1 MTLLLRPVFIEL
13 VNFRVNEVNKFVEKD
28 FYVVSAIIS
37 NNNIRPAV
45 VAEFRSLM
53 TLNKRIQ
60 NYEN

>member
-13 VNFRVNEVNKFVEKD
+13 VNFRVNEVNKFVEKN

-37 NNNIRPAV
+37 NNNIRPEV